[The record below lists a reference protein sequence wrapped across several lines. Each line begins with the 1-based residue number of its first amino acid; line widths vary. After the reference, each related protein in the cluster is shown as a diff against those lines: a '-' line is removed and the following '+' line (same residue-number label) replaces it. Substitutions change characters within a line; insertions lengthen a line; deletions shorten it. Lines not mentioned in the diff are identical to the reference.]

1 MTGGLLPLYRELIM
15 NYLKIARLV
24 LAMGG
29 LTLLSACT
37 HSISDVDAQGK
48 TAKPVFPEQ
57 SSAVREEGNFVNLD
71 NLKQMRPGL
80 TKPQVYELI
89 GVPHFKEGVIRVK
102 EWDYIFHFTQ
112 PDKSILTCQYK
123 VLFDSQ
129 MIAQSFY
136 FLPKDCLSR
145 LKAPSAPQV
154 KAPVHKELGGSSLF
168 AFGSPALS
176 AKGVLQV
183 SRLAT
188 ELKGESLAGKHVV
201 VTGHTDRIGN
211 PVKNLQLSLAR
222 AESVK
227 QMLIENGITGSA
239 IETRG
244 MGDAMPRVNC
254 PGKKSTAVI
263 ECLAPNRRMTFDV
276 VDINSGK

>member
-1 MTGGLLPLYRELIM
+1 M
-15 NYLKIARLV
+15 NYFKVARVMLAISGIA
-24 LAMGG
+24 
-29 LTLLSACT
+29 LLSACT
-37 HSISDVDAQGK
+37 HSVSDVDAQGK
-48 TAKPVFPEQ
+48 TAHPVFPDA
-57 SSAVREEGNFVNLD
+57 SSAVREEGSFVNLD
-71 NLKQMRPGL
+71 NLKQMRAGL

-89 GVPHFKEGVIRVK
+89 GTPHFKEGVIRVK

-112 PDKSILTCQYK
+112 PDKSVLTCQYK
-123 VLFDSQ
+123 VLFDSN

-136 FLPKDCLSR
+136 FMPEDCLSR
-145 LKAPSAPQV
+145 LKAPAIPEV
-154 KAPVHKELGGSSLF
+154 KTPVHKEISGSSLF

-176 AKGVLQV
+176 AEGVSQV
-183 SRLAT
+183 SRLAG
-188 ELKGESLAGKHVV
+188 ELKGESLTGKHVV

-211 PVKNLQLSLAR
+211 PVKNQQLSLAR

-227 QMLIENGITGSA
+227 QMLIENGISGSI

-254 PGKKSTAVI
+254 PGKKSPAVI